1 MTSRIDLVSEHAS
14 PLALVGGT
22 DAGGQNVHVASLA
35 CALARLGADV
45 VVHTRRDDPS
55 LAEVVPFV
63 PGVRIHHVDAG
74 PAVPLPKDELL
85 PYMDDFADELSSRWL
100 VDRPDI
106 VHAHFWMSGY
116 AAVTAAEP
124 LEIPTMLTYHAL
136 GREKRREQGLRDS
149 SPPER
154 LEIEEWLARSVDHV
168 VATTAAERSTVIEMG
183 ARPDSISVVPCGVDL
198 DHFRPT
204 GTRWPPPAKRFR
216 VVCVGRLVPR
226 KGLTEVVRAV
236 AQLPATELVVIGG
249 PPDMMLTEDPHAAAV
264 RDLAAELGV
273 EERVH
278 LLGAIGR
285 RDIPAILRSASAV
298 CCAPWYEPFGLVALE
313 AMACGVPVVASDV
326 GGLAETVVDG
336 VTGLLV
342 PPRDP
347 DAIAGA
353 VRRLMDD
360 APTAARMRAAAL
372 RRSRRYGWP
381 EIAARTLRVMDEV
394 QQVSADRHVGTGGDR
409 S

>member
-1 MTSRIDLVSEHAS
+1 MTTRIDLVSEHAS

-55 LAEVVPFV
+55 LDDVVPFV
-63 PGVRIHHVDAG
+63 PGVRVRHIDAG
-74 PAVPLPKDELL
+74 PAVPLPKDALL
-85 PYMDDFADELSSRWL
+85 PHMDDFADELAAQWL
-100 VDRPDI
+100 PDRPDV

-116 AAVTAAEP
+116 AAVSAAEP
-124 LEIPTMLTYHAL
+124 LGLPTMLTYHAL
-136 GREKRREQGLRDS
+136 GREKRREQGRRDS

-183 ARPDSISVVPCGVDL
+183 APADRVSVVPCGVDL

-204 GTRWPPPAKRFR
+204 GTRWPPLTERFR
-216 VVCVGRLVPR
+216 IVCIGRLVPR
-226 KGLTEVVRAV
+226 KGLAEIVEAI
-236 AQLPATELVVIGG
+236 AQLPETELVVVGG
-249 PPDMMLTEDPHAAAV
+249 PPEMMLSEDPLAASV
-264 RDLAAELGV
+264 REFAAELGV
-273 EERVH
+273 SERVH

-285 RDIPAILRSASAV
+285 PDIPAILRSASVV
-298 CCAPWYEPFGLVALE
+298 CCTPWYEPFGLVALE
-313 AMACGVPVVASDV
+313 AMACGVPVVATAV

-347 DAIAGA
+347 AAIASA
-353 VRRLMDD
+353 LRRLMDD
-360 APTAARMRAAAL
+360 TPSVARMRAAAL

-381 EIAARTLRVMDEV
+381 EIAARTLRVAHDV
-394 QQVSADRHVGTGGDR
+394 QQASSARHVSTGGDR